1 MSRRGSRGSVE
12 TGAKVGMR
20 DRSGGVLFL
29 PLSFLVFLVLG
40 AGDTQEG
47 SDGEENSETSDK
59 IILNIPDVIR
69 TGIMLYNMN
78 PEARPHTQYDN

>member
-1 MSRRGSRGSVE
+1 MMDISIFLSSLLR
-12 TGAKVGMR
+12 TFAKQKG
-20 DRSGGVLFL
+20 
-29 PLSFLVFLVLG
+29 
-40 AGDTQEG
+40 
-47 SDGEENSETSDK
+47 DK